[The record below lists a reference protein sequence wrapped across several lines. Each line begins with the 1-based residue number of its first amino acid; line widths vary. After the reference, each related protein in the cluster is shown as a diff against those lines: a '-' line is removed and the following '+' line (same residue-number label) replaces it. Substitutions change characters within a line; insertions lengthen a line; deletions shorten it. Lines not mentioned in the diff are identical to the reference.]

1 MDRQNEKGQ
10 VLIEGL
16 FMMMV
21 LVGIILVLMAFVKK
35 QNEVIKKYELPA
47 KIQKRR

>member
-1 MDRQNEKGQ
+1 MDRANEKGQ

-16 FMMMV
+16 LAMTFLVSV
-21 LVGIILVLMAFVKK
+21 LLGLMTFVKK
-35 QNEVIKKYELPA
+35 QNGVIKKYELPA